1 MPATADAPAR
11 TGPQGHLIE
20 GHNAQRVK
28 HTSGRF
34 YTACRRCRNDAVKR
48 VKARQRG
55 EPIPLLA
62 PTPVPKPAPSFN
74 RTQVWM
80 ILRKPLRDRVAG
92 IMMDDQPPDPL
103 VAAVIRRA
111 ARTKVYE
118 RIGADFAA
126 IALVEALI
134 EESRTSSSARLRID
148 RLLGLI
154 FG

>member
-1 MPATADAPAR
+1 
-11 TGPQGHLIE
+11 
-20 GHNAQRVK
+20 
-28 HTSGRF
+28 
-34 YTACRRCRNDAVKR
+34 
-48 VKARQRG
+48 
-55 EPIPLLA
+55 
-62 PTPVPKPAPSFN
+62 
-74 RTQVWM
+74 M